1 MPAWHILGWP
11 VLNPV
16 IMVTESSE
24 VHKSYQASCFRVV
37 RNMTQPVNSMNR
49 DSLLHFDVPGS
60 LASLYTGVESNP
72 GDSVLY
78 EVEKDILIAWHH

>member
-37 RNMTQPVNSMNR
+37 RNMMQPVNSMNR
-49 DSLLHFDVPGS
+49 DSLLHFFYCEVSSWMFLEAWP
-60 LASLYTGVESNP
+60 LCIPVSNQ
-72 GDSVLY
+72 
-78 EVEKDILIAWHH
+78 ILETVFCMK